1 MTGDM
6 KTNPA
11 IRGTTPEVRAN
22 AKALRANLTPA
33 ERRLWEALRGR
44 RLSGLRFRCQHPV
57 GPFILDFWC
66 PERKL
71 AVEVD
76 GDVHDNPDQAAY
88 DTFRTEQLNAF
99 GYRVVRVR
107 NDEVFHDLSGVL
119 ARIAAACASLPET
132 GPHPSPSPSSES
144 GPHRALP
151 ARMPPTLPSPQI
163 WGEGWRE
170 GGEARR
176 GARAETKTRAESDEG

>member
-1 MTGDM
+1 MQRRGMSGDM
-6 KTNPA
+6 KTNPT
-11 IRGTTPEVRAN
+11 IRGTTPEVRGN

-57 GPFILDFWC
+57 GPFVLDFWC

-76 GDVHDNPDQAAY
+76 GDVHDTPDQAAY
-88 DTFRTEQLNAF
+88 DAFRTEQLNAF

-107 NDEVFHDLSGVL
+107 NEEVFHDLPGVL
-119 ARIAAACASLPET
+119 ARIAACASLPEA
-132 GPHPSPSPSSES
+132 GPGCPPPSVPPPSV
-144 GPHRALP
+144 GGR
-151 ARMPPTLPSPQI
+151 
-163 WGEGWRE
+163 EGW
-170 GGEARR
+170 
-176 GARAETKTRAESDEG
+176 GASEHGRKAPEDR